1 MSTSIPDSI
10 DLSKLQALASNAS
23 SGVSSL
29 DAHDLFVLCDAITG
43 ELNHLIDQVDNC
55 VSDSIDH
62 SRWGRFEAGR
72 LHLKAARRSFKKAVQ
87 T

>member
-10 DLSKLQALASNAS
+10 DLSKLQAIASTAS

-43 ELNHLIDQVDNC
+43 ELNYLIDQVDDC
-55 VSDSIDH
+55 VSDSIDAA
-62 SRWGRFEAGR
+62 RWKRFEAGR
-72 LHLKAARRSFKKAVQ
+72 LQLKAARRSFKKAVQ